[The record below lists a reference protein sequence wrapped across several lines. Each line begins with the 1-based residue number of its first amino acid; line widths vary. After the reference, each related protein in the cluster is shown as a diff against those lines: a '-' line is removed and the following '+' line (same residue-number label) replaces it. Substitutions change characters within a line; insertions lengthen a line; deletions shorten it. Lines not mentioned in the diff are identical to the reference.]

1 MVEDEESTT
10 LHNLLIKLKL
20 KCKELDIHIII
31 FCHCVWTFQA
41 GYKSEGI
48 DRSTAISQSI
58 AMALSPPFTILFTL
72 AIAWIVWRLIR
83 NFVMRSPLDNIPGPR
98 SESWLKGVHHLF
110 NPSYISNL
118 NLDR

>member
-1 MVEDEESTT
+1 
-10 LHNLLIKLKL
+10 
-20 KCKELDIHIII
+20 
-31 FCHCVWTFQA
+31 
-41 GYKSEGI
+41 
-48 DRSTAISQSI
+48 
-58 AMALSPPFTILFTL
+58 MALSPPFTIIFTL
-72 AIAWIVWRLIR
+72 AIAWVVWRLIR